1 MGVDSFIL
9 YDNYDEQIQM
19 LTDIQAGQ
27 LLKDVFSY
35 RCGRKSTST
44 DAMVKLLFSVI
55 RQQIERDE
63 EKYNVISEKR
73 KAAGSLGGQ
82 AKAANLANA
91 SFARKNVAKPSK
103 SKQSLAN
110 ESVCYNLLGDNDNE
124 NDNVNDNENDNVNGN
139 ENENESEKTS
149 KPTRHRYGEYQ
160 NVLLGDDELAKVQAE
175 FPTDWEKRIE
185 RLSEYM
191 ASTGKSYKSHLA
203 TIRAW
208 ARKDNPKEQSGSYDY
223 KQKQEGEPWWARYER
238 MQDYILE
245 HAPEMEWQRRLI
257 PDDKTGLQ
265 DKFDYKQRI
274 EWTCSEVI
282 RGQKERGEEIIING
296 KRIGENS

>member
-1 MGVDSFIL
+1 MGESSFIL

-35 RCGRKSTST
+35 RCGRESTST

-63 EKYNVISEKR
+63 EKYNIISEKR

-91 SFARKNVAKPSK
+91 SFARKNVANPSK
-103 SKQSLAN
+103 SKQSLAK

-124 NDNVNDNENDNVNGN
+124 NVNDNENDNENGN
-139 ENENESEKTS
+139 ESESEKPS

-160 NVLLGDDELAKVQAE
+160 NVLLSDDELAKVQAE
-175 FPTDWEKRIE
+175 FPADWEKRIE

-208 ARKDNPKEQSGSYDY
+208 ARKDKANAPKENFASEKLDLN
-223 KQKQEGEPWWARYER
+223 W
-238 MQDYILE
+238 
-245 HAPEMEWQRRLI
+245 LI
-257 PDDKTGLQ
+257 DADFQ
-265 DKFDYKQRI
+265 
-274 EWTCSEVI
+274 
-282 RGQKERGEEIIING
+282 
-296 KRIGENS
+296 

>member
-124 NDNVNDNENDNVNGN
+124 NDNVNEN

-149 KPTRHRYGEYQ
+149 KPNRHRYGEYQ
-160 NVLLGDDELAKVQAE
+160 NVLLSDDELAKVQAE
-175 FPTDWEKRIE
+175 FPADWEKRIE

-208 ARKDNPKEQSGSYDY
+208 ARKDNNQ
-223 KQKQEGEPWWARYER
+223 QAQQQQEDRYAKWER
-238 MQDYILE
+238 MQDY
-245 HAPEMEWQRRLI
+245 
-257 PDDKTGLQ
+257 
-265 DKFDYKQRI
+265 
-274 EWTCSEVI
+274 V
-282 RGQKERGEEIIING
+282 QKRDPTV
-296 KRIGENS
+296 KRIPIPRPDATLQERVNYENRVEFLYDQALKTQKRDEKQNGL